1 MRSPTQTRYEDLPQ
15 ELAIFPLSGALL
27 LPWGRLPL
35 NIFEPRYL
43 NMVLDSLKT
52 GRIFGMIQPDPTKL
66 NRARA
71 TTEAAGTDSNIIR
84 LHPEPPA
91 EPPIYNVGC
100 AGRVA
105 SFEETDDGRILI
117 SLKGLIRF
125 RVAEEL
131 QGTKGYRRVK
141 PLYDEFKSDMDDAP
155 KIDLDRD
162 TMMERL
168 KPYLDAQGMKVNIDV
183 IKNLSDTTLITSL
196 CMICP
201 FDPREKQALLES
213 PTLQQRAETL
223 MTLLQMGVFESS
235 GKPDGPRQ

>member
-15 ELAIFPLSGALL
+15 DLAIFPLSGALL

-43 NMVLDSLKT
+43 NMVLDAMAN
-52 GRIFGMIQPDPTKL
+52 GRMFGMIQPDQTKL
-66 NRARA
+66 SRTR
-71 TTEAAGTDSNIIR
+71 EVAADTNIIT
-84 LHPEPPA
+84 LQSEPPV
-91 EPPIYNVGC
+91 YSVGC
-100 AGRVA
+100 AGRIV
-105 SFEETDDGRILI
+105 SYEETDDGRILV

-125 RVAEEL
+125 RIAEEL
-131 QGTKGYRRVK
+131 PGQKGYRRVK
-141 PLYDEFKSDMDDAP
+141 PRYDEFKADMDDAP

-162 TMMERL
+162 TLMDRL

-183 IKNLSDTTLITSL
+183 IKNLSDTTLVTSL

-213 PTLQQRAETL
+213 PTLQHRAETL
-223 MTLLQMGVFESS
+223 MTLLQMGVFDLS